1 MGQKSRLKKLR
12 RAQVQQSKPLHSGPE
27 ALREFGFEITLEPL
41 RKEEIPPEIRDEK
54 PSLFQQCQVDPAG
67 MIPRLEKLVDRY
79 PGTAS
84 LKNWLSVAYSRVG
97 RIEDAQAMIERA
109 FRENPDYLFAKLGY
123 AEICLS
129 RNRAHEIPVIFGG
142 KTELHEL
149 FPGRTCFHIAEFTGF
164 YFVMCRYAIATGDLH
179 ATRRYFRKLYRG
191 APDSQPVEVLA
202 RQLGAALLATIDN
215 HPAATPDAL
224 RQELHR
230 TVQPWT
236 A

>member
-12 RAQVQQSKPLHSGPE
+12 RTQVQQSKPLHSGPE

-41 RKEEIPPEIRDEK
+41 RNEDIPPEIRDEK

-67 MIPRLEKLVDRY
+67 MIPRLEKLVDQY

-97 RIEDAQAMIERA
+97 RFEDSQVMIARA

-123 AEICLS
+123 AEICLGS
-129 RNRAHEIPVIFGG
+129 NRVHEIPVIFGG

-149 FPGRTCFHIAEFTGF
+149 FPGRTCFHISEFTGF
-164 YFVMCRYAIATGDLH
+164 YFVMCRYAIATGDLPS
-179 ATRRYFRKLYRG
+179 ARRYFRKLYRG
-191 APDSQPVEVLA
+191 APDSQPVGLLA
-202 RQLGAALLATIDN
+202 RQIGTALLATIDN
-215 HPAATPDAL
+215 HPAATPHAL
-224 RQELHR
+224 RQELRR
-230 TVQPWT
+230 TI
-236 A
+236 